1 MMLYRIICLV
11 IGYFCGCI
19 SSGYFVGKLYHMD
32 IRTKESGKT
41 FKSDVS
47 LF

>member
-32 IRTKESGKT
+32 IRTKGCRNNECASNT
-41 FKSDVS
+41 R
-47 LF
+47 